1 MSFLQTNGFCKYGT
15 IVKADTKNITIKLS
29 VDGTLNLP
37 LSDIT
42 AIFESIRPR
51 DLIYTTRSS
60 WYAVQ
65 NAMPG
70 LHEFFRVTIQ
80 NGKVYKGKPA
90 KITADSIEL
99 ESRSISKSE
108 IKYVDYIR
116 QKPTTD
122 GMQYLGQEAP
132 FLLFFDPEFYYR
144 ASGLPGRISVR
155 LYDSAKPEDDSP
167 LTCKK

>member
-1 MSFLQTNGFCKYGT
+1 MSFQRTDGSCKYGT
-15 IVKADTKNITIKLS
+15 IVKADTKSITIKS
-29 VDGTLNLP
+29 SADGTLNLP

-42 AIFESIRPR
+42 AIFTSIRPH

-70 LHEFFRVTIQ
+70 LRESLRVTIQ

-99 ESRSISKSE
+99 ENRSLPKSE
-108 IKYVDYIR
+108 IRYVDYIR
-116 QKPTTD
+116 QKPITD
-122 GMQYLGQEAP
+122 GMQELGQEAP

-155 LYDSAKPEDDSP
+155 LYDSAKPEDNSP
-167 LTCKK
+167 LACKK